1 MPYLAKHECLQ
12 LHCHGIA
19 LPVYNIFKAIEKKDP
34 AQQKEAY
41 ILGSQSNE
49 EGNIKEQVTQSLK
62 VEIKVSKAQIWDTSG
77 QKKTV
82 APVARNWFDPVW
94 SSCP

>member
-12 LHCHGIA
+12 LHRHGIA

-41 ILGSQSNE
+41 SCTRSLQIVIVDDDDDRENE
-49 EGNIKEQVTQSLK
+49 GDLIMAAELATPEAMAFIVNRGN
-62 VEIKVSKAQIWDTSG
+62 
-77 QKKTV
+77 
-82 APVARNWFDPVW
+82 
-94 SSCP
+94 